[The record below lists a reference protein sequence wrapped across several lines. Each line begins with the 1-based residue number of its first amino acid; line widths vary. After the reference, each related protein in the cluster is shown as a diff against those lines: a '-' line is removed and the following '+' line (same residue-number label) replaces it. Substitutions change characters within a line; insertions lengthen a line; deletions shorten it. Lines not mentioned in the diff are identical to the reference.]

1 MGTCERC
8 KGSTVEV
15 PTMVGGEELVLRRCS
30 FCDTTQWRKGEEI
43 IDLREVLDLTA
54 DAHPRQ
60 RARRAARAA
69 SRGSGG
75 QAPSV
80 GNW

>member
-1 MGTCERC
+1 
-8 KGSTVEV
+8 
-15 PTMVGGEELVLRRCS
+15 MVGGQELVLRRCS

-54 DAHPRQ
+54 EAHPRS
-60 RARRAARAA
+60 RGRRSMAA
-69 SRGSGG
+69 SDD

-80 GNW
+80 GSW

>member
-8 KGSTVEV
+8 KGTIVEV
-15 PTMVGGEELVLRRCS
+15 PTKVGGEELVLRRCS

-54 DAHPRQ
+54 EAHPKSRG
-60 RARRAARAA
+60 RRAAADRA
-69 SRGSGG
+69 SDD

-80 GNW
+80 GSL

>member
-8 KGSTVEV
+8 KGTIVEV
-15 PTMVGGEELVLRRCS
+15 PTKVGGEELVLRRCS

-54 DAHPRQ
+54 DAHTKSRE
-60 RARRAARAA
+60 RRDARS
-69 SRGSGG
+69 SRDD

-80 GNW
+80 GSL

>member
-1 MGTCERC
+1 MGACERC
-8 KGSTVEV
+8 KGTVVEV
-15 PTMVGGEELVLRRCS
+15 PTMVGGQELVLRRCA

-54 DAHPRQ
+54 EAHPKS
-60 RARRAARAA
+60 RRGVGAD
-69 SRGSGG
+69 SDD

-80 GNW
+80 GSS

>member
-8 KGSTVEV
+8 KGSIVEV
-15 PTMVGGEELVLRRCS
+15 PTMVGGQELVLQRCS
-30 FCDTTQWRKGEEI
+30 FCDTTQWRKGDEI

-54 DAHPRQ
+54 EAHPKS
-60 RARRAARAA
+60 RRGGAAEAKNDD
-69 SRGSGG
+69 

-80 GNW
+80 GSL

>member
-8 KGSTVEV
+8 KGTIVEV
-15 PTMVGGEELVLRRCS
+15 PTMVGGQELVLRRCS

-54 DAHPRQ
+54 EANP
-60 RARRAARAA
+60 RARRQLREDVE
-69 SRGSGG
+69 RD

-80 GNW
+80 GSL

>member
-8 KGSTVEV
+8 RGTIVEV
-15 PTMVGGEELVLRRCS
+15 PTKVGGEELVLRRCS

-54 DAHPRQ
+54 EAHTTSRERRSARQ
-60 RARRAARAA
+60 
-69 SRGSGG
+69 G

-80 GNW
+80 GSL